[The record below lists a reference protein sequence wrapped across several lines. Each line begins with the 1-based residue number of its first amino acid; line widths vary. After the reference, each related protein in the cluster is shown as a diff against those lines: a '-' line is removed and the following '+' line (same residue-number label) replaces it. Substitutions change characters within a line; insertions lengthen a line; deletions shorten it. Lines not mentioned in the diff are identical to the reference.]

1 MKRCGV
7 DPKVKKTLVRNAEH
21 KVKPAARV
29 KVLHNVE
36 NTPSTDEPSTVQI
49 TKELDQPTLCSSEL
63 LANYLSGVKH
73 SLPPPL
79 SSKDFSE
86 SKTEI
91 CTKMTKKLN
100 FHINDRM
107 YKDLIELNASI
118 DDQKTRRDVRP
129 SSSTSSVKRDAE
141 PNIEDFFEEET
152 DIDTPPKIPVLKPK
166 FKPIRKV
173 DDGELHKLVGTFE
186 CL

>member
-1 MKRCGV
+1 MNRCGV
-7 DPKVKKTLVRNAEH
+7 DPKVKKTLVRNVER
-21 KVKPAARV
+21 KVRPTARM
-29 KVLHNVE
+29 KVVHNVE
-36 NTPSTDEPSTVQI
+36 NTPSTEDPSALQAR
-49 TKELDQPTLCSSEL
+49 ELDQPTLCSSEL

-79 SSKDFSE
+79 SSKDLCE

-107 YKDLIELNASI
+107 YKDLIELNATI
-118 DDQKTRRDVRP
+118 EDQKTKRDMRP
-129 SSSTSSVKRDAE
+129 SSSTSSVKRDTE

-152 DIDTPPKIPVLKPK
+152 DIDTPPKIGVIKPK
-166 FKPIRKV
+166 FRRIRKV
-173 DDGELHKLVGTFE
+173 DDGELHKLVATFE